1 MRDRDLD
8 LGIGREI
15 TRRDFVSGV
24 SVALS
29 GSLALPWT
37 QTETLAR
44 PVAPGEALQATAA
57 GYPPIRTGLR
67 GSHEG
72 SYEVAHQ
79 LVEGMRW
86 DDPDETGEEY
96 DLIVVGGGISG
107 LAAAWFYREAVPDAR
122 ILILDNHDDFG
133 GHAKRNEFSLDGRM
147 LLSHG
152 GTVNITNLNWYG
164 AAARRLMRGIGIDVS
179 RYSEFV
185 DRDLYGSLGMR
196 RSVFFARE
204 TFGADSLV
212 AGDQETFGIDSLVVG
227 ADRPNW
233 RDFVAR
239 TPLSERA
246 REDIVRVHESTVD
259 YLPHLSLEEKVEY
272 LQRTSYEDYLLK
284 VVKIGPE
291 AVAFLET
298 DNDWAIGFDAIS
310 AWAAVGI
317 GRPGTDGLG
326 FGTDDNER
334 GESAD
339 EPAFFEFPDGNA
351 SVARLLVRSLI
362 PDVAPGTTMEDVVAA
377 RFDYGKLDRDG
388 SPIRL
393 RLEST
398 AVRVG
403 HRGDPRSAEEV
414 EVTYV
419 RHGRAMRA
427 RAGRCVLACY
437 NVIIPHICEELPE
450 EQKRALSFA
459 LKAPLVYANVLIRNW
474 TAFASLGVRSV
485 RCPSGYFDAIV
496 LTPPVSIGG
505 YRHARTPDEPI
516 VVRMWRAPLVPEA
529 RRRPAPEQWR
539 AGRRAL
545 LATTFETVERE
556 IRGQLGRVLSAGG
569 FDPARDIE
577 AITVNRW
584 PHGYAYGHD
593 PETGRVAWMLDELPP
608 ERSPWIAARQPF
620 GRIAIANSDALAN
633 AMTEGAIG
641 AAELAVE
648 ALIAGATTP

>member
-8 LGIGREI
+8 LGVRREI

-29 GSLALPWT
+29 GSLALPWA
-37 QTETLAR
+37 QTEALAS
-44 PVAPGEALQATAA
+44 PAAPERTPQAMAA
-57 GYPPIRTGLR
+57 GYPPLRTGLR

-79 LVEGMRW
+79 LVEGARW
-86 DDPDETGEEY
+86 DDPEETGENY

-107 LAAAWFYREAVPDAR
+107 LAAAWFYREAVPGAR
-122 ILILDNHDDFG
+122 ILIVDNHDDFG
-133 GHAKRNEFSLDGRM
+133 GHAKRNEFSHDGRM
-147 LLSHG
+147 LLAHG
-152 GTVNITNLNWYG
+152 GTTNITNLNWYS
-164 AAARRLMRGIGIDVS
+164 AAAQRLIREIGIDVS

-185 DRDLYGSLGMR
+185 DRDLYRSLGMR
-196 RSVFFARE
+196 RAVFFDHE

-212 AGDQETFGIDSLVVG
+212 VGDQETFGVDSLVVG
-227 ADRPNW
+227 DGRPSW
-233 RDFVAR
+233 REFVAR

-246 REDIVRVHESTVD
+246 REDIVRVHESIVD
-259 YLPHLSLEEKVEY
+259 YLPHLSLEEKVDY

-284 VVKIGPE
+284 VATISPE
-291 AVAFLET
+291 AVSFLET
-298 DNDWAIGFDAIS
+298 DNDWAIGYDAIS
-310 AWAAVGI
+310 AWVAVGN
-317 GRPGTDGLG
+317 GWAGTDGLG
-326 FGTDDNER
+326 FGEEDSGT
-334 GESAD
+334 ESAE

-351 SVARLLVRSLI
+351 SIARLLVRSLI
-362 PDVAPGTTMEDVVAA
+362 PDIAPGNTMDDVVAA
-377 RFDYGKLDRDG
+377 RFDYDKLDQDD
-388 SPIRL
+388 SPVRL

-403 HRGDPRSAEEV
+403 HRGDPQSAEEV

-419 RHGRAMRA
+419 RHGRAERV
-427 RAGRCVLACY
+427 RAGGCVLACY
-437 NVIIPHICEELPE
+437 NVVIPHICKELPE
-450 EQKRALSFA
+450 KQERALSNA

-474 TAFASLGVRSV
+474 TAFANLGVRSV

-496 LTPPVSIGG
+496 LTPPISIGG
-505 YRHARTPDEPI
+505 YRHARTPDEAI

-529 RRRPAPEQWR
+529 RGRPAAEQWR
-539 AGRRAL
+539 AARRAL
-545 LATTFETVERE
+545 LATTFETFERE

-577 AITVNRW
+577 AISVNRW

-593 PETGRVAWMLDELPP
+593 PETGRVAWTLDELPP
-608 ERSPWIAARQPF
+608 ERAPWTAARQPV

-641 AAELAVE
+641 AAKLAVD
-648 ALIAGATTP
+648 ALITDEGTL